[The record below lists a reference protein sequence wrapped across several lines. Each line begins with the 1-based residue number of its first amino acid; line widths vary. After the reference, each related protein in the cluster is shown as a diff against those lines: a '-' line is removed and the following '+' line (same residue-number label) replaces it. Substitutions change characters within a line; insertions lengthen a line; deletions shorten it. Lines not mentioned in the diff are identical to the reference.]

1 MSCMGGWC
9 RNRDKCKHYE
19 PKGVAIERLCE
30 TGDDD
35 AYEPLIFSRAP
46 GSWEAPMFAPEPP
59 KQEQEALL

>member
-35 AYEPLIFSRAP
+35 AYEPLIFTRAP
-46 GSWEAPMFAPEPP
+46 GSWERKAQGLAPATWM
-59 KQEQEALL
+59 EAVA